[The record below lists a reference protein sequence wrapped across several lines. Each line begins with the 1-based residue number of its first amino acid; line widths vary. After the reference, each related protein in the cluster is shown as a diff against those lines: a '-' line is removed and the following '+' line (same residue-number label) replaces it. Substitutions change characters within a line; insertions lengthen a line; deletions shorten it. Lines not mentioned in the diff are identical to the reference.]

1 MAPLYRDEGTMDA
14 CICKAEL
21 HRSSPETTTALSAVK
36 VKVAQ
41 LCLTLCDSMNYS
53 VHGILQARILE
64 WEPFP
69 SPGNLPNPGIEPRS
83 LTLQTDSYQLSHKGR
98 PDKGKDDDKNKPRG
112 AGWMGKETQLIDLL
126 TLRAKLK
133 RLELEDWNT
142 GKNAR
147 LVIYTWELLLK

>member
-1 MAPLYRDEGTMDA
+1 M
-14 CICKAEL
+14 
-21 HRSSPETTTALSAVK
+21 S
-36 VKVAQ
+36 
-41 LCLTLCDSMNYS
+41 DSLQAHDYTF
-53 VHGILQARILE
+53 HGILQARILE
-64 WEPFP
+64 WVAFPFSRDP
-69 SPGNLPNPGIEPRS
+69 FPGIEPRS
-83 LTLQTDSYQLSHKGR
+83 PTLQTDSYQLSHKGR

>member
-1 MAPLYRDEGTMDA
+1 M
-14 CICKAEL
+14 
-21 HRSSPETTTALSAVK
+21 
-36 VKVAQ
+36 KVAQ
-41 LCLTLCDSMNYS
+41 SCPTLCDPMDCSLGQNTGMGS
-53 VHGILQARILE
+53 LSIL
-64 WEPFP
+64 
-69 SPGNLPNPGIEPRS
+69 PGMFQTQESNPG
-83 LTLQTDSYQLSHKGR
+83 LLQCRWILYQLSHKGS

-112 AGWMGKETQLIDLL
+112 AGWMGKKTQLIHLL